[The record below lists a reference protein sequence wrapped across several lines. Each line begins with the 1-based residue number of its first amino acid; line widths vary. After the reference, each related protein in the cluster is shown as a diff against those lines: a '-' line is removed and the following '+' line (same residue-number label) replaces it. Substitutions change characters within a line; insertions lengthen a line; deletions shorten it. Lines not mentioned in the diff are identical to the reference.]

1 MITKAKLI
9 QTLDELPDEFSI
21 DDLVQKLKMIAKIER
36 GALQSKDGEVMTE
49 KELDEDIE
57 KWFE

>member
-1 MITKAKLI
+1 MITKTKLI
-9 QTLDELPDEFSI
+9 ETLDDLPEQFSI
-21 DDLVQKLKMIAKIER
+21 DELVQKLKMIAKIER
-36 GALQSKDGEVMTE
+36 GALQSKDGVIMTE